1 LINNKN
7 NKNNKMEINYKNEL
21 FEIAGKMEMIVDF
34 TEIIERSEKPLQDE
48 NEDDVKVEL
57 NSVEIVI
64 CGRGIDILPRLTD
77 KQKEEI
83 INNLSIY

>member
-1 LINNKN
+1 
-7 NKNNKMEINYKNEL
+7 MEINYKNEL
-21 FEIAGKMEMIVDF
+21 FEIAGNMEMFVDF
-34 TEIIERSEKPLQDE
+34 TEIIERSAKEINDE

-57 NSVEIVI
+57 NSVEIII
-64 CGRGIDILPRLTD
+64 CGRGIDILPKLSE

>member
-1 LINNKN
+1 
-7 NKNNKMEINYKNEL
+7 MEINYRNEL
-21 FEIAGKMEMIVDF
+21 FEIAGKMEMIVEF
-34 TEIIERSEKPLQDE
+34 TEIIERVPKSLQDDS
-48 NEDDVKVEL
+48 EDEVTVEL

-64 CGRGIDILPRLTD
+64 AGKGIDILFRLTD

>member
-1 LINNKN
+1 
-7 NKNNKMEINYKNEL
+7 MEINYKNEL
-21 FEIAGKMEMIVDF
+21 FEIAGNMEMLVDF
-34 TEIIERSEKPLQDE
+34 TEIIERSAKEINDE

-64 CGRGIDILPRLTD
+64 CGRGIDILPNLSQ

-83 INNLSIY
+83 IHNLSIY

>member
-1 LINNKN
+1 
-7 NKNNKMEINYKNEL
+7 MEINYRNEL

-34 TEIIERSEKPLQDE
+34 TEIIERVPKSLQDDSD
-48 NEDDVKVEL
+48 DDVKVEL

-64 CGRGIDILPRLTD
+64 AGKGIDILSRLTD
-77 KQKEEI
+77 KQKEEV

>member
-1 LINNKN
+1 MKIS
-7 NKNNKMEINYKNEL
+7 YRNEL

-34 TEIIERSEKPLQDE
+34 TEIIESSPKPLQDE
-48 NEDDVKVEL
+48 SEDDVTIEL

-64 CGRGIDILPRLTD
+64 CGRGIDILPKLTD

-83 INNLSIY
+83 INNLSVY

>member
-1 LINNKN
+1 MK
-7 NKNNKMEINYKNEL
+7 INYRNEL

-34 TEIIERSEKPLQDE
+34 TEIIQRTPKSLQDDS
-48 NEDDVKVEL
+48 EDEVTVEL

-64 CGRGIDILPRLTD
+64 AGKGIDILSRLTD
-77 KQKEEI
+77 KQKEEV

>member
-1 LINNKN
+1 
-7 NKNNKMEINYKNEL
+7 MEINYKNEL
-21 FEIAGKMEMIVDF
+21 FEIAGNMEMLVDF
-34 TEIIERSEKPLQDE
+34 TEIIERSAKEINDE

-57 NSVEIVI
+57 NSVEIII
-64 CGRGIDILPRLTD
+64 CGRGIDILPKLSE

>member
-1 LINNKN
+1 
-7 NKNNKMEINYKNEL
+7 MEINYRNEL

-34 TEIIERSEKPLQDE
+34 TEIIERVPKSLQDSS
-48 NEDDVKVEL
+48 EDEVNIEL

-64 CGRGIDILPRLTD
+64 AGRGIDILPKLTD

-83 INNLSIY
+83 INNLSVY

>member
-1 LINNKN
+1 
-7 NKNNKMEINYKNEL
+7 MEINYKNEL
-21 FEIAGKMEMIVDF
+21 FEIAGNMEMIVDF
-34 TEIIERSEKPLQDE
+34 TEIIEISEKPLQDE

-64 CGRGIDILPRLTD
+64 CGRGIDILPKLTE
-77 KQKEEI
+77 KQKQEI

>member
-1 LINNKN
+1 
-7 NKNNKMEINYKNEL
+7 MEINYKNEL

-34 TEIIERSEKPLQDE
+34 TEIIDKVPKLLQDE
-48 NEDDVKVEL
+48 NEDEVTIEL

-64 CGRGIDILPRLTD
+64 AGRGIDILPKLTD
-77 KQKEEI
+77 KQKEEV

>member
-1 LINNKN
+1 
-7 NKNNKMEINYKNEL
+7 MEINYKNEL

-34 TEIIERSEKPLQDE
+34 TEIIERVHKTLQDE

>member
-1 LINNKN
+1 MKIS
-7 NKNNKMEINYKNEL
+7 YKNEL
-21 FEIAGKMEMIVDF
+21 FEITGKMEMIVDF
-34 TEIIERSEKPLQDE
+34 TEIIENSPKPLQDE
-48 NEDDVKVEL
+48 SEDDVTIEL